1 MREDETQPQGPE
13 NQFVQSSSSR
23 TMVCVSDARR
33 SARSSAIASRIHG
46 AVASTR
52 RGSTRPFEVQES
64 AAPMTTS
71 RRALKADQVVVR
83 RLLGFG
89 ILLLIVVSGYV
100 ASHLRVAN
108 QVPRLGTNA
117 SAPTIESHIKEAAS
131 QYAVSEDLVTAVIEV
146 ESQFNVHAVSHRG
159 AQGLMQL
166 MPATAA
172 SLGVR
177 NAFDAREN
185 IRGGVRH
192 LRLLMDRFDHD
203 LPVVLAAYNAGEG
216 AVLKSRGVPP
226 SRETRE
232 YVKRGMQR
240 MNRDR
245 VKS

>member
-1 MREDETQPQGPE
+1 
-13 NQFVQSSSSR
+13 
-23 TMVCVSDARR
+23 
-33 SARSSAIASRIHG
+33 
-46 AVASTR
+46 
-52 RGSTRPFEVQES
+52 
-64 AAPMTTS
+64 MTTS
-71 RRALKADQVVVR
+71 RRALEADQVVVR

-89 ILLLIVVSGYV
+89 VLLLIVVSGYV
-100 ASHLRVAN
+100 ASQPRVANQVPLRAAN
-108 QVPRLGTNA
+108 QVPRLGANA
-117 SAPTIESHIKEAAS
+117 PAPTIESHIKEAAS

-172 SLGVR
+172 WLGVR
-177 NAFDAREN
+177 NAFDPRDN

-192 LRLLMDRFDHD
+192 LRWLMDRFDHD

-232 YVKRGMQR
+232 YVKRVMQR